1 MPREHIRRR
10 SSVQAFRSET
20 RWCGPYCFVY
30 CVDDAPPSQDRT
42 TLLGIRRCSLVS
54 VAVLSGFRYVAAGP
68 PILWNISPSFARF
81 ASFNVRPARISVPLL
96 LALARQYNE
105 RRAARYRTPCSGQ
118 EPRRQNLLPSRS
130 CHRFRA
136 SVRPSG
142 V

>member
-10 SSVQAFRSET
+10 SSVQAFRLET
-20 RWCGPYCFVY
+20 RWRGPCCFVY

-68 PILWNISPSFARF
+68 RYCGISHRLSPRF
-81 ASFNVRPARISVPLL
+81 TPFNVRPAHISVPLL

-105 RRAARYRTPCSGQ
+105 CRAERRPTACSGQ
-118 EPRRQNLLPSRS
+118 EPRRQDLRSRS

-136 SVRPSG
+136 SVRHSG
-142 V
+142 A